1 MTPLDEFVARW
12 NASSISVPFVEVVNT
27 PVTLDMVP
35 DEWGSAMIQAGEQR
49 RDVTLGSN
57 PWVEETGTIIVGLF
71 AKSGTGRNS
80 LDQAVSE
87 LRNTFHGW
95 QSADRSIHFTSV
107 NGPEDID
114 PEGAGEW
121 WRLGLTVPY
130 IVQSRRVE
138 PVP

>member
-12 NASSISVPFVEVVNT
+12 NAKGISVPFVEVVNT
-27 PVTLDMVP
+27 PVTLDEVP
-35 DEWGSAMIQAGEQR
+35 DRWGSALMHGDQR
-49 RDVTLGSN
+49 RDVSLGSN
-57 PWVEETGTIIVGLF
+57 PWVEEIGTIVVGLF
-71 AKSGTGRNS
+71 ARSGSGRHQLN
-80 LDQAVSE
+80 QAVDE
-87 LRNTFHGW
+87 LRAVFHGW
-95 QSADRSIHFTSV
+95 QSPDKSIHFTSV